1 MRWLIWLLTAVL
13 VIAGWC
19 DLTDRCEARK
29 GAGSRKMTITSTA
42 FVNGGMIPPKYT
54 ADGANVSPPLAFSG
68 VPAGTKT
75 LALICDDPD
84 APHRTWVHWVL
95 FNLPA
100 RVTRLPENVPPL
112 PKLPSGALQGRN
124 DFGKIGYGGP
134 APPSGTHRYFFKVYA
149 VDTVLSLEPGAT
161 KDRLLK
167 AMDGHILAQGE
178 LVGRYSRR

>member
-1 MRWLIWLLTAVL
+1 
-13 VIAGWC
+13 
-19 DLTDRCEARK
+19 
-29 GAGSRKMTITSTA
+29 
-42 FVNGGMIPPKYT
+42 
-54 ADGANVSPPLAFSG
+54 
-68 VPAGTKT
+68 TKT